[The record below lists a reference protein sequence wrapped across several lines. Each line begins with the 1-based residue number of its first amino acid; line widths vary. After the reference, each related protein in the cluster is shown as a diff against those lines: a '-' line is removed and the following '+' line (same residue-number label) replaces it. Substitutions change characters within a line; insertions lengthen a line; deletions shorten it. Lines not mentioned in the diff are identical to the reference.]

1 MSFYGPSW
9 VSVFS
14 LESLN
19 AGSQVKK
26 TFIFQKRMKTNLW
39 TSFVLHS
46 LVRILQIHLY
56 KELEGTCTFCSIA
69 IPDFKK

>member
-26 TFIFQKRMKTNLW
+26 
-39 TSFVLHS
+39 
-46 LVRILQIHLY
+46 HLY
-56 KELEGTCTFCSIA
+56 SKNVWKQTYELPSYY
-69 IPDFKK
+69 IP